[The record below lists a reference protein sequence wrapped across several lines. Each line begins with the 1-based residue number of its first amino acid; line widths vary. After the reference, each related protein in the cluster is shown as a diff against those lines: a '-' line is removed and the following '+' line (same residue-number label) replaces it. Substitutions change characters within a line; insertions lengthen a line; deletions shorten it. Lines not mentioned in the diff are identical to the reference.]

1 MRPVPRAASLRMLFA
16 AAVLAVVAAFSATPA
31 QADCTPNLQG
41 TVRSDNAGHSQSD
54 ACPLRVG
61 RPEGTGTGRK
71 VG

>member
-16 AAVLAVVAAFSATPA
+16 AAVLAIAAAVSAAPA
-31 QADCTPNLQG
+31 QATCTANLQG
-41 TVRSDNAGHSQSD
+41 VVVTDNAGHGQPA
-54 ACPLRVG
+54 ACPSQVG

>member
-1 MRPVPRAASLRMLFA
+1 MRPVPRAAPPRMLFA
-16 AAVLAVVAAFSATPA
+16 AVVLAVAAAFSAAPA
-31 QADCTPNLQG
+31 QADCTANLQG
-41 TVRSDNAGHSQSD
+41 VVVTDNASHGQTN